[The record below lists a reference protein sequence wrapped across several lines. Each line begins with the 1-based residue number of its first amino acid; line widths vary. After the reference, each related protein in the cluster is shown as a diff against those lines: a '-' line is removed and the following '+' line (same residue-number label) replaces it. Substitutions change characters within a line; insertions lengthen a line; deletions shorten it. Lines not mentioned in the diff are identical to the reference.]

1 MVPSPE
7 SGTGSQRRAPH
18 SGQSSF
24 GGTAR
29 APQPPQRI
37 PVSAPSRACA
47 KKRPSVTPEV
57 SLPWEAS
64 LTAEEAQGDG
74 GGVAAGGGGEAATRA
89 LDLPRT
95 RLTAQ
100 LRDDLADLRRAGG
113 ADRMA
118 LGLQPARRVHG
129 DLAAQAGPALLG
141 GEAARARLEE
151 AEPFG
156 GDDLRDRET
165 VVQLDDVDVVRPDP
179 RLPVCCRRRALG
191 GRHAREVALVADEH
205 PVRRG
210 GGGEHPD
217 RPA

>member
-7 SGTGSQRRAPH
+7 SGTGSQRRARH

-37 PVSAPSRACA
+37 RVSAPSRACA
-47 KKRPSVTPEV
+47 KRGPSVTQEV
-57 SLPWEAS
+57 SLPCEDS
-64 LTAEEAQGDG
+64 LTAEEAQEEG
-74 GGVAAGGGGEAATRA
+74 GGVAAEGVGEAATRA

-113 ADRMA
+113 ADRVA
-118 LGLQPARRVHG
+118 LGLQPARWVYG
-129 DLAAQAGPALLG
+129 DLAAQARPALLG

-156 GDDLRDRET
+156 G
-165 VVQLDDVDVVRPDP
+165 
-179 RLPVCCRRRALG
+179 G
-191 GRHAREVALVADEH
+191 
-205 PVRRG
+205 
-210 GGGEHPD
+210 
-217 RPA
+217 

>member
-18 SGQSSF
+18 SGQSSL

-57 SLPWEAS
+57 SLPCEDS
-64 LTAEEAQGDG
+64 LTAEEAHEDG
-74 GGVAAGGGGEAATRA
+74 GGVAAEGVGEAATRA

-100 LRDDLADLRRAGG
+100 LRSEERRVGKADRAG
-113 ADRMA
+113 
-118 LGLQPARRVHG
+118 
-129 DLAAQAGPALLG
+129 
-141 GEAARARLEE
+141 
-151 AEPFG
+151 
-156 GDDLRDRET
+156 
-165 VVQLDDVDVVRPDP
+165 
-179 RLPVCCRRRALG
+179 
-191 GRHAREVALVADEH
+191 
-205 PVRRG
+205 
-210 GGGEHPD
+210 
-217 RPA
+217 